1 MRMRFMRFAAALIC
15 MMVLTLCAWAQE
27 SIKTTVI
34 MRVSRLTQ
42 SAVVDTGQDLSID
55 VNIEGVTAESYQWY
69 YQGRPIDGASQK
81 VLNIVRAMPADAGLY
96 RLDAFDEDGA
106 MVVSMDIAVRV
117 VDKAA
122 VPRSGDAS
130 LPVEAAYAGLAL
142 CAVAFA
148 LLYRRA
154 RAL

>member
-1 MRMRFMRFAAALIC
+1 MRFAAALIC
-15 MMVLTLCAWAQE
+15 MMALTLCAWAQE

-55 VNIEGVTAESYQWY
+55 VSIEGVTAESYQWY

-81 VLNIVRAMPADAGLY
+81 VLNIVRAMPTDAGLY
-96 RLDAFDEDGA
+96 RLDAFDASGS

-122 VPRSGDAS
+122 VPQSGDAS

-142 CAVAFA
+142 CAVAIV